1 MATINVMSMVARKC
15 NILKTLTKLS
25 AVYKN
30 VYIADIILVY
40 KSGTVSLHSKIWVL
54 HKSITKKRKNLY
66 TDIIFID
73 FNEV

>member
-1 MATINVMSMVARKC
+1 MVVGKC
-15 NILKTLTKLS
+15 SVLKTLTKLS

-30 VYIADIILVY
+30 VYIADVIRVY

-54 HKSITKKRKNLY
+54 HKSITKKRKNIY

-73 FNEV
+73 FREV